1 MIAFLRRNL
10 FYKIFA
16 LGAAILFYV
25 IASYQQNPRANQLD
39 EVYVQPGMISVP
51 DNLVVRIPPP
61 PFTVQV
67 TGSPALMKAFQD
79 QPSKAI
85 VDASGAKAGTIS
97 LPLIYT
103 QPGGPGQKMTINGP
117 KTSEVTLE
125 ARHTESF
132 PVQVIYRSEPPAG
145 YAFDPPQVSPQTVKI
160 SGLAEEV
167 QRVHRVTALLE
178 NSESGSGSTEQI
190 VALKALDGKE
200 QVIANV
206 RLEPSRVLVTL
217 AVRKT
222 ALRKKL
228 LLSADIKGEVALGY
242 RLAQY
247 TFSPSM
253 IEVEGDATSLESL
266 SSLSIPVE
274 ITNMKTTQT
283 RTITDIPVDALPTGV
298 QVVNKTPLQCTLV
311 LKPLNSSSEAER
323 NNKIE

>member
-1 MIAFLRRNL
+1 MITFLQRNL

-16 LGAAILFYV
+16 FGAAILFYV
-25 IASYQQNPRANQLD
+25 IASYQQNPRTNELD
-39 EVYVQPGMISVP
+39 EVYIQPSIISVP
-51 DNLVVRIPPP
+51 DNLVVRIPPS
-61 PFTVQV
+61 PFTVQA
-67 TGSPALMKAFQD
+67 TGSPALIKAFQT

-85 VDASGAKAGTIS
+85 IDASGAKAGTIA

-103 QPGGPGQKMTINGP
+103 QPGGPGQKMTITGP

-125 ARHTESF
+125 ERHTESF
-132 PVQVIYRSEPPAG
+132 PVQVIYRSEPPVG
-145 YAFDPPQVSPQTVKI
+145 YTFDPPQVSPLTVKI

-190 VALKALDGKE
+190 VALKAVDGKE
-200 QVIANV
+200 QVISNV

-217 AVRKT
+217 SVRKT
-222 ALRKKL
+222 SLRKKL
-228 LLSADIKGEVALGY
+228 LLSADIKGEVAPGY

-266 SSLSIPVE
+266 SSLSIPIEV
-274 ITNMKTTQT
+274 TNSKTTQT
-283 RTITDIPVDALPTGV
+283 RTITDIPLDALPAGV
-298 QVVNKTPLQCTLV
+298 QIVNKISLQCTLV
-311 LKPLNSSSEAER
+311 LKPIGETER
-323 NNKIE
+323 NNKTQ